1 MNQGLRQ
8 FVFFSA
14 IGAVGTAG
22 HYATLLLLVEGL
34 SQSPI
39 LASTLGFIVGAL
51 INYILN
57 YRFTFQSDKPHREAL
72 TKFLLVAAIGA
83 GINTGLMA
91 LFIELLL
98 LHYFIA
104 QLIATA
110 VVLLWNFLIS
120 KYWTFQTAA

>member
-1 MNQGLRQ
+1 MNQALRQ
-8 FVFFSA
+8 FVFFTA

-22 HYATLLLLVEGL
+22 HYATLIFLVEFL
-34 SQSPI
+34 SQGPV
-39 LASTLGFIVGAL
+39 LASTFGFIVGAL

-57 YRFTFQSDKPHREAL
+57 YHFTFQSDKPHREAL

-83 GINTGLMA
+83 GINTSLMFF
-91 LFIELLL
+91 LIHQLI

-110 VVLLWNFLIS
+110 IVLLWNFLIS
-120 KYWTFQTAA
+120 KYWTFQTAQ